1 MGVSTSFTITKIE
14 LCPLDLPITDPFVV
28 ATGQLQMA
36 HNAFVRVTLHDGTI
50 GYGEIAPFPAIT
62 GEDRESSLKN
72 ARLLGEHLLGQS
84 TLQYQRLGH
93 ELSERAPDAPAARCG
108 LETSLLDALTRTLHV
123 PLWALWG
130 GADVR
135 ARETDVTI
143 PIASLE
149 RTKELTRQWHE
160 RGFRLF
166 KLKVGHDVD
175 EDVRRV
181 ETLHRHCPG
190 VAFVIDANQGYT
202 REEAATLIKGVKRFD
217 GNILLLEQPLAKDDL
232 EGHAKLRRD
241 FHVPIAADESAQ
253 SLHDLQAVIRHD
265 AADYVNIKITKSG
278 LLEGIA
284 MATTAKAAGLR
295 VMLGGMMETRVAMG
309 CSYSIV
315 LGIGG
320 CSVLDLD
327 TPLLLETDP
336 VIGGYSYEGPL
347 LQPWHG
353 PGLDLDIPSFRAAI
367 SVQFLFPAYLK
378 FLLYFWYTQ
387 AA

>member
-1 MGVSTSFTITKIE
+1 MSASSFTIANIE
-14 LCPLDLPITDPFVV
+14 FCSLDLPVTDPFVV
-28 ATGQLQMA
+28 ATGQLQVA
-36 HNAFVRVTLHDGTI
+36 KNAFVRLTLSDGTI
-50 GYGEIAPFPAIT
+50 GYGEIAPFPAVT

-84 TLQYQRLGH
+84 TLHYQRLGH
-93 ELSERAPDAPAARCG
+93 ELSERAPGSPAARCG
-108 LETSLLDALTRTLHV
+108 LETALLDALTRTLHV

-149 RTKELTRQWHE
+149 RTRELAQQWYE

-166 KLKVGHDVD
+166 KMKVGHDVN

-181 ETLHRHCPG
+181 ETLHRHCPD

-202 REEAATLIKGVKRFD
+202 REEAVALIQGINRF
-217 GNILLLEQPLAKDDL
+217 GGTILLLEQPLAKDDL
-232 EGHAKLRRD
+232 EGHAKLKRD
-241 FHVPIAADESAQ
+241 CHVPIAADESAQ
-253 SLHDLQAVIRHD
+253 SLRDLQAVIRHR

-278 LLEGIA
+278 LLDGVL
-284 MATTAKAAGLR
+284 MANVAKAAGLH
-295 VMLGGMMETRVAMG
+295 VMLGGMVETRVAMG
-309 CSYSIV
+309 CSYGIA

-336 VIGGYSYEGPL
+336 VIGGYSYQGPL
-347 LQPWHG
+347 LHPWHG
-353 PGLDLDIPSFRAAI
+353 SGLDLDIPSFRVAT
-367 SVQFLFPAYLK
+367 SDRP
-378 FLLYFWYTQ
+378 
-387 AA
+387 

>member
-1 MGVSTSFTITKIE
+1 MSTSSFTITNIE

-28 ATGQLQMA
+28 ATGQLQVA
-36 HNAFVRVTLHDGTI
+36 QNAFVRLTLHDGTT

-62 GEDRESSLKN
+62 GEDRESSLEK
-72 ARLLGEHLLGQS
+72 ARLLGQHLLGQS
-84 TLQYQRLGH
+84 TLHYQRLGH
-93 ELSERAPDAPAARCG
+93 ELSELAPDAPAARCG
-108 LETSLLDALTRTLHV
+108 LETALLDAFTRALRV

-143 PIASLE
+143 PITSFE
-149 RTKELTRQWHE
+149 RTRELARYWYAQ
-160 RGFRLF
+160 GFRLF

-175 EDVRRV
+175 EDIRRV

-202 REEAATLIKGVKRFD
+202 REEAAALIQDVNRFG

-232 EGHAKLRRD
+232 EGHAELKRD
-241 FHVPIAADESAQ
+241 CHVPIAADESAQ
-253 SLHDLQAVIRHD
+253 SLRDLQAVIRHR

-278 LLEGIA
+278 LLEGVL
-284 MATTAKAAGLR
+284 MTTSAKAAGLQ
-295 VMLGGMMETRVAMG
+295 VMLGGMVETRVAMG
-309 CSYSIV
+309 CSYG
-315 LGIGG
+315 LAMGIGG

-336 VIGGYSYEGPL
+336 VDGGYTYKGPW

-353 PGLDLDIPSFRAAI
+353 PGLDLDIPFASRPDEGHA
-367 SVQFLFPAYLK
+367 VPLH
-378 FLLYFWYTQ
+378 
-387 AA
+387 

>member
-1 MGVSTSFTITKIE
+1 MSTSSFTITNIE

-28 ATGQLQMA
+28 ATGQLQVA
-36 HNAFVRVTLHDGTI
+36 QNAFVRLTLHDGTT

-62 GEDRESSLKN
+62 GEDRESSLEK
-72 ARLLGEHLLGQS
+72 ARLLGQHLLGQS
-84 TLQYQRLGH
+84 TLHYQRLGH
-93 ELSERAPDAPAARCG
+93 ELSELAPDAPAARCG
-108 LETSLLDALTRTLHV
+108 LETALLDAFTRALRV

-143 PIASLE
+143 PITSFE
-149 RTKELTRQWHE
+149 RTRELARYWYAQ
-160 RGFRLF
+160 GFRLF

-175 EDVRRV
+175 EDIRRV

-202 REEAATLIKGVKRFD
+202 REEAAALIQDVNRFG

-232 EGHAKLRRD
+232 EGHAELKRD
-241 FHVPIAADESAQ
+241 CHVPIAADESAQ
-253 SLHDLQAVIRHD
+253 SLRDLQAVIRHR

-278 LLEGIA
+278 LLEGVL
-284 MATTAKAAGLR
+284 MTTSAKAAGLQ
-295 VMLGGMMETRVAMG
+295 VMLGGMVETRVAMG
-309 CSYSIV
+309 CSYG
-315 LGIGG
+315 LAMGIGG

-336 VIGGYSYEGPL
+336 VDGGYTYKGPW

-353 PGLDLDIPSFRAAI
+353 PGLDLDIPFASRPDEGHAAP
-367 SVQFLFPAYLK
+367 LH
-378 FLLYFWYTQ
+378 
-387 AA
+387 

>member
-1 MGVSTSFTITKIE
+1 MSTSFIIANIE
-14 LCPLDLPITDPFVV
+14 FCPLDLPITDPFVV

-36 HNAFVRVTLHDGTI
+36 HNAFVRLTLNDGTI

-84 TLQYQRLGH
+84 TLHYQRLGR
-93 ELSERAPDAPAARCG
+93 ELSKRAPDAPAARCG
-108 LETSLLDALTRTLHV
+108 LETALLDALTRTLHL

-149 RTKELTRQWHE
+149 RTRELARQWYE

-166 KLKVGHDVD
+166 KMKVGHDVD
-175 EDVRRV
+175 EDIRRV
-181 ETLHRHCPG
+181 ETLHLHCPG

-202 REEAATLIKGVKRFD
+202 REEAAALVQGVNLFG

-232 EGHAKLRRD
+232 EGHAELKRHC
-241 FHVPIAADESAQ
+241 HVPIAADESAQ
-253 SLHDLQAVIRHD
+253 SLRDLQAVIRHR

-278 LLEGIA
+278 LLDGVL
-284 MATTAKAAGLR
+284 MATVAKTAGLH
-295 VMLGGMMETRVAMG
+295 VMMGGMVETRVAMG
-309 CSYSIV
+309 CSYSIAM
-315 LGIGG
+315 GIGG

-327 TPLLLETDP
+327 TPLLLKTDP

-353 PGLDLDIPSFRAAI
+353 PGLDLDIPSFRAAV
-367 SVQFLFPAYLK
+367 SDGL
-378 FLLYFWYTQ
+378 
-387 AA
+387 

>member
-1 MGVSTSFTITKIE
+1 MSTSSFTIANIE
-14 LCPLDLPITDPFVV
+14 FYPLDLPITDPFVV
-28 ATGQLQMA
+28 AAGQLRVA
-36 HNAFVRVTLHDGTI
+36 KNAFVRLTLHDGTI

-62 GEDRESSLKN
+62 GEDRKGSLKN

-84 TLQYQRLGH
+84 TLQYQRLSH

-108 LETSLLDALTRTLHV
+108 LETALLDALTRTLRV

-149 RTKELTRQWHE
+149 RTLELARQWYE

-166 KLKVGHDVD
+166 KMKVGHDVD
-175 EDVRRV
+175 EDLRRI
-181 ETLHRHCPG
+181 ETLHRHCAG

-202 REEAATLIKGVKRFD
+202 REEAAALVQGINLFG

-232 EGHAKLRRD
+232 EGHAELKRNC
-241 FHVPIAADESAQ
+241 HVPIAADESAQ
-253 SLHDLQAVIRHD
+253 SLFDLQAVIRHR

-278 LLEGIA
+278 LLDGVL
-284 MATTAKAAGLR
+284 MATSAKAAGLQ
-295 VMLGGMMETRVAMG
+295 VMLGGMVETRVAMG
-309 CSYSIV
+309 CSYG
-315 LGIGG
+315 LAMGIGG

-336 VIGGYSYEGPL
+336 IIGGYAYEDPL
-347 LQPWHG
+347 LLPWHG
-353 PGLDLDIPSFRAAI
+353 PGLDLDIPSFPAATCDR
-367 SVQFLFPAYLK
+367 L
-378 FLLYFWYTQ
+378 
-387 AA
+387 

>member
-1 MGVSTSFTITKIE
+1 MRASSFTIANIE
-14 LCPLDLPITDPFVV
+14 FCPLDLPITDPFVV

-36 HNAFVRVTLHDGTI
+36 HNAFVRLTLSDGTI

-84 TLQYQRLGH
+84 TLHYQQLGR

-108 LETSLLDALTRTLHV
+108 LETALLDALTRTLHV

-149 RTKELTRQWHE
+149 RTRELARQWYE

-166 KLKVGHDVD
+166 KMKVGHDVD
-175 EDVRRV
+175 EDIRRV
-181 ETLHRHCPG
+181 ETLHLHCPG

-202 REEAATLIKGVKRFD
+202 REGAAALVQGVNLFG

-232 EGHAKLRRD
+232 EGHAELKRHC
-241 FHVPIAADESAQ
+241 HVPIAADESAQ
-253 SLHDLQAVIRHD
+253 SLRDLQAVIRHR

-278 LLEGIA
+278 LLDGVL
-284 MATTAKAAGLR
+284 MATAAKTAGLH
-295 VMLGGMMETRVAMG
+295 VMMGGMVETRVAMG
-309 CSYSIV
+309 CSYSIAM
-315 LGIGG
+315 GIGG

-327 TPLLLETDP
+327 TPLLLKTDP

-353 PGLDLDIPSFRAAI
+353 PGLDLDIPSFRAAV
-367 SVQFLFPAYLK
+367 SDGL
-378 FLLYFWYTQ
+378 
-387 AA
+387 

>member
-1 MGVSTSFTITKIE
+1 MSASSFTIANIE
-14 LCPLDLPITDPFVV
+14 FCPLDLPVTDPFVV
-28 ATGQLQMA
+28 ATGQLQVA
-36 HNAFVRVTLHDGTI
+36 KNAFVRLTLSDGTI

-84 TLQYQRLGH
+84 TLHYQRLGH

-108 LETSLLDALTRTLHV
+108 LETALLDALTRAMHV

-135 ARETDVTI
+135 VRETDVTI
-143 PIASLE
+143 PIASLA
-149 RTKELTRQWHE
+149 RTMELARQWHE

-175 EDVRRV
+175 EDIRRL
-181 ETLHRHCPG
+181 EALHRDCAG
-190 VAFVIDANQGYT
+190 VAFVIDSNQGYT
-202 REEAATLIKGVKRFD
+202 HDEAVTLIKGVTLFG

-241 FHVPIAADESAQ
+241 FQVPVAADESAQ
-253 SLHDLQAVIRHD
+253 SLQDLQAVIQHE

-278 LLEGIA
+278 LLDGVL
-284 MATTAKAAGLR
+284 MATAAKAAGLR
-295 VMLGGMMETRVAMG
+295 VILGGMVETRVAMG
-309 CSYSIV
+309 CSYSIAM
-315 LGIGG
+315 GIGG

-336 VIGGYSYEGPL
+336 IDGGYTYEGPW

-353 PGLDLDIPSFRAAI
+353 LGLDLEIPSF
-367 SVQFLFPAYLK
+367 
-378 FLLYFWYTQ
+378 Q
-387 AA
+387 AATFDPL

>member
-1 MGVSTSFTITKIE
+1 MSDSSFTITNIE
-14 LCPLDLPITDPFVV
+14 FCPLDLPITDPFVV
-28 ATGQLQMA
+28 ATGQLQVA
-36 HNAFVRVTLHDGTI
+36 HNAFVRLTLHDGTI

-62 GEDRESSLKN
+62 GEDRESSLKH

-84 TLQYQRLGH
+84 TLHYQRLGR
-93 ELSERAPDAPAARCG
+93 ELSERASDAPAARCG
-108 LETSLLDALTRTLHV
+108 LETALLDAFTRALRI

-149 RTKELTRQWHE
+149 RTKTLARQWYE

-166 KLKVGHDVD
+166 KMKVGHDVD

-181 ETLHRHCPG
+181 ETLHRHYPG

-202 REEAATLIKGVKRFD
+202 REEAAALVRGINRFG

-232 EGHAKLRRD
+232 EGHAELKRHCR
-241 FHVPIAADESAQ
+241 VPIAADESAQ
-253 SLHDLQAVIRHD
+253 SLRDLQAVIRHR

-278 LLEGIA
+278 LLDGVL
-284 MATTAKAAGLR
+284 MATVAKAAGLQ
-295 VMLGGMMETRVAMG
+295 VMLGGMVETRVAMG
-309 CSYSIV
+309 CSYG
-315 LGIGG
+315 LAMGIGG
-320 CSVLDLD
+320 CPVLDLD
-327 TPLLLETDP
+327 TPLLLGDDP
-336 VIGGYSYEGPL
+336 IDGGYTYEGPW

-353 PGLDLDIPSFRAAI
+353 PGLDLDIPFFRAAL
-367 SVQFLFPAYLK
+367 SDRL
-378 FLLYFWYTQ
+378 
-387 AA
+387 

>member
-1 MGVSTSFTITKIE
+1 MSVSTSFTITHIE
-14 LCPLDLPITDPFVV
+14 FYPLDLPITDPFVV
-28 ATGQLQMA
+28 ATGQLQVA
-36 HNAFVRVTLHDGTI
+36 HNAFVRLTLHDGTI

-62 GEDRESSLKN
+62 GEDRETSLKN
-72 ARLLGEHLLGQS
+72 ARILGEHLLGQS
-84 TLQYQRLGH
+84 TLHYQRLGQD
-93 ELSERAPDAPAARCG
+93 LSERAPNAPASRCG
-108 LETSLLDALTRTLHV
+108 LETAILDALTRALRV

-149 RTKELTRQWHE
+149 RTRELARQWYE

-166 KLKVGHDVD
+166 KIKVGHGVD

-181 ETLHRHCPG
+181 EALHRQCAG
-190 VAFVIDANQGYT
+190 VTFVIDANQGYT
-202 REEAATLIKGVKRFD
+202 REEASIFIQSVNRFGGTLF
-217 GNILLLEQPLAKDDL
+217 LLEQPLVKDDL

-241 FHVPIAADESAQ
+241 FRVPIVADESAQ
-253 SLHDLQAVIRHD
+253 SLRDLQAVIRHQ

-278 LLEGIA
+278 LLEGIV
-284 MATTAKAAGLR
+284 MATVAKAAGLH

-309 CSYSIV
+309 CSYSLA
-315 LGIGG
+315 LGLGG
-320 CSVLDLD
+320 CPVLDLD

-336 VIGGYSYEGPL
+336 IDGGYTYEGPR

-353 PGLDLDIPSFRAAI
+353 PGLDLEIPSF
-367 SVQFLFPAYLK
+367 
-378 FLLYFWYTQ
+378 Q
-387 AA
+387 ATTSDRL

>member
-1 MGVSTSFTITKIE
+1 MSTSFTIANIE
-14 LCPLDLPITDPFVV
+14 FCPLDLPITDPFVV

-36 HNAFVRVTLHDGTI
+36 HNAFVRLTLSDGTI

-84 TLQYQRLGH
+84 TLHYQRLGH

-108 LETSLLDALTRTLHV
+108 LETALLDALTRALHV

-130 GADVR
+130 GAEVR

-149 RTKELTRQWHE
+149 RTRELARQWYE
-160 RGFRLF
+160 RGFRIF
-166 KLKVGHDVD
+166 KMKVGHDVD
-175 EDVRRV
+175 EDIRRV
-181 ETLHRHCPG
+181 ETLHRHGTG

-202 REEAATLIKGVKRFD
+202 REEATALVQGVNLFGGD
-217 GNILLLEQPLAKDDL
+217 ILLLEQPLAKDDL
-232 EGHAKLRRD
+232 EGHAGLKRD
-241 FHVPIAADESAQ
+241 CHVPIAADESAQ
-253 SLHDLQAVIRHD
+253 SLRDLQAVIRHR

-278 LLEGIA
+278 LLDGVL
-284 MATTAKAAGLR
+284 MATTTKAAGLH
-295 VMLGGMMETRVAMG
+295 VMLGGMVETRVAMG
-309 CSYSIV
+309 CSYSIAM
-315 LGIGG
+315 GIGG

-336 VIGGYSYEGPL
+336 VSGGYTYEGPW

-353 PGLDLDIPSFRAAI
+353 PGLDLQIPSFHAAT
-367 SVQFLFPAYLK
+367 FAPPL
-378 FLLYFWYTQ
+378 
-387 AA
+387 